1 MKPFN
6 EQLNKDITELKE
18 LYASTGPRSGAYK
31 GRFRSIMQHHK
42 ISRSTMFEELSKEVP
57 GAYKTRDRM
66 NRRIPVGEDEIQ
78 EVKELIY
85 KRKSYLDIRKTME
98 LSLGFPYSERRL
110 LKVKKLIA
118 SGIMSKLRVPNDN
131 IKEPR
136 DGIKGVLPP
145 NAVAVKPAVA
155 SKPTTLGNIK
165 PGINNLFYTLSGFD
179 LTDKSLIHNVI
190 LGDEV
195 HPVSSLVIKESLAHI
210 AASAANSGMHIH
222 EVTRFEMES
231 LLLWQIKQVRL
242 GKYITPAGLKQ
253 LESIR
258 KSLDRADSTAEKSAM
273 ELEAVYK
280 TVKLFAPN
288 ALRADIMRTFEES
301 VKGISS

>member
-6 EQLNKDITELKE
+6 KSLYKDITELKE
-18 LYASTGPRSGAYK
+18 LYASSGPRSGDYK
-31 GRFRSIMQHHK
+31 EKFRSIMQHHK
-42 ISRSTMFEELSKEVP
+42 ISRTTMFEELSKDVP
-57 GAYKTRDRM
+57 GAYRTRDRIS
-66 NRRIPVGEDEIQ
+66 RIIQVSGNEIQ

-85 KRKSYLDIRKTME
+85 KRKSYQEIRKTME

-118 SGIMSKLRVPNDN
+118 LGIMSKLKVPNDG
-131 IKEPR
+131 IKEPE
-136 DGIKGVLPP
+136 DGVKGMNPP
-145 NAVAVKPAVA
+145 ETVAVKPAVA
-155 SKPTTLGNIK
+155 TKPI
-165 PGINNLFYTLSGFD
+165 INNLFYTLSGFD
-179 LTDKSLIHNVI
+179 LTDNSRIHDVE
-190 LGDEV
+190 LGGDV
-195 HPVSSLVIKESLAHI
+195 YKVSNLVVKESLAHI
-210 AASAANSGMHIH
+210 AASASNSGMHIH

-242 GKYITPAGLKQ
+242 GRLITPAGLKQ

-258 KSLDRADSTAEKSAM
+258 KSLDRQDSTAEKSAM

-288 ALRADIMRTFEES
+288 ALRSDIMRVFEES
-301 VKGISS
+301 VKGIAS